1 MKMTAD
7 NIKDATAQAARTGKR
22 VEVSDDDH
30 RGLELGISPFG
41 VQAWSLRTRDPSG
54 RLRRFVLGRL
64 PAMTPAAARKAA
76 RSLRAQVE
84 AGYDPLAAKRAKR
97 VAGAELRAGI
107 GTLGALIAEYERSGD
122 PPKTWFTGSG
132 RKRVERVFGVLMSK
146 PVREMKASDI
156 IREADG
162 YSGSRHAAQNAIRAL
177 RPVISW
183 AVLRD
188 YAPVGLKALSP
199 EQGVPERDRV
209 LTHDEL
215 RRLLPILRSGRS
227 RHATVMLFILLTLAR
242 LNEVAGATWAE
253 IDLDRRTW
261 TIPPQR
267 RKDTRGGSAERK
279 HASRSLS
286 RSVGMR

>member
-1 MKMTAD
+1 MIRLPRGGRSGSREPTCGLVS
-7 NIKDATAQAARTGKR
+7 ARWGC
-22 VEVSDDDH
+22 
-30 RGLELGISPFG
+30 
-41 VQAWSLRTRDPSG
+41 WSLNSN
-54 RLRRFVLGRL
+54 
-64 PAMTPAAARKAA
+64 
-76 RSLRAQVE
+76 
-84 AGYDPLAAKRAKR
+84 
-97 VAGAELRAGI
+97 GA
-107 GTLGALIAEYERSGD
+107 GD

-132 RKRVERVFGVLMSK
+132 RKRVERVFGTMMSK

-162 YSGSRHAAQNAIRAL
+162 YGGSQHAAQNAIRAL

-199 EQGVPERDRV
+199 EQGVPKRARV

-215 RRLLPILRSGRS
+215 RRVLPILRSGKS

-242 LNEVAGATWAE
+242 LNEAAGATWAE

-261 TIPPQR
+261 TILPRATERYTAEETQGGATKASGYSAQLGRGVAAAMGQGR
-267 RKDTRGGSAERK
+267 RR
-279 HASRSLS
+279 SRTTIA
-286 RSVGMR
+286 GICKPK